1 MPTLILTDVHGN
13 LPALEAVLDTP
24 EARRCHRIISLG
36 DHVNFG
42 PESRAVHERLTSLGA
57 IMLLGNHEER
67 LLRPEDAEFAG
78 YNWRLLHFTARQMQ
92 GISLDLPVDFRE
104 GSVIFTHGTPGD
116 PYHLLYPEEVPGAL
130 EALPEGATTMISGH
144 HHLSWDVSHQGRRA
158 FNPGSVGV
166 AEDGEGGMAPFAVME
181 DDGTLQRHMVRY
193 DLAQVARAFVDTG
206 AAQAAPEMCR
216 AVYHTMC
223 TGEHMG
229 VTKFIRFIIALG
241 KEQGLSLGDEVAW
254 KMADRQW
261 TWAQDCD
268 SIAFW
273 QSIK

>member
-24 EARRCHRIISLG
+24 QARRCHRIISLG

-42 PESRAVHERLTSLGA
+42 PQSRAVHERLTSLGA

-130 EALPEGATTMISGH
+130 EKLPEGVTTMISGH
-144 HHLSWDVSHQGRRA
+144 HHLSWDIFHQGRRA

-166 AEDGEGGMAPFAVME
+166 AEDGESGMAPFAVME

-193 DLAQVARAFVDTG
+193 DLARVARAFVDTG

-216 AVYHTMC
+216 AVYQTMC

-241 KEQGLSLGDEVAW
+241 KERGLSLGDEVAW

>member
-24 EARRCHRIISLG
+24 QARRCHRIISLG

-42 PESRAVHERLTSLGA
+42 PQSRAVHERLTSLGA

-92 GISLDLPVDFRE
+92 GVSLDLPVDFRE

-130 EALPEGATTMISGH
+130 EELPEGVTTMISGH
-144 HHLSWDVSHQGRRA
+144 HHLSWDISHQGRRA

-166 AEDGEGGMAPFAVME
+166 AEDGESGMAPFAVME
-181 DDGTLQRHMVRY
+181 DDGTLQRHLVRY

-241 KEQGLSLGDEVAW
+241 REQGLSLGDETAW
-254 KMADRQW
+254 KKADRQW
-261 TWAQDCD
+261 PWAQDCD

>member
-42 PESRAVHERLTSLGA
+42 PQSRAVHERLTSLGA

-92 GISLDLPVDFRE
+92 GIDLDLPADLRE

-130 EALPEGATTMISGH
+130 EELPEGVTTMISGH

-166 AEDGEGGMAPFAVME
+166 AEDGAGGMAPFAVME

-241 KEQGLSLGDEVAW
+241 KERGLSLGDEVAW

-261 TWAQDCD
+261 TWAQDGD